1 MNSARKSYI
10 SKYLKQIETIIS
22 LTVFKYLL
30 VFDKEFNRKLV
41 NLISAGRFIKITMYM
56 TLRVKMF
63 IIHA

>member
-10 SKYLKQIETIIS
+10 SKYLKQMETIIS

-41 NLISAGRFIKITMYM
+41 NLISAGRFIKNNNVYD
-56 TLRVKMF
+56 F
-63 IIHA
+63 ED

>member
-10 SKYLKQIETIIS
+10 SKYLKQIETIIF

-41 NLISAGRFIKITMYM
+41 NLISAGRFIKNNNVYD
-56 TLRVKMF
+56 F
-63 IIHA
+63 ES

>member
-1 MNSARKSYI
+1 MNSAGKSYI

-41 NLISAGRFIKITMYM
+41 NLISAGRFIKNNNVYD
-56 TLRVKMF
+56 F
-63 IIHA
+63 ES

>member
-30 VFDKEFNRKLV
+30 VFGKEFNRKLV
-41 NLISAGRFIKITMYM
+41 NLISAGRFIKNNNVYD
-56 TLRVKMF
+56 F
-63 IIHA
+63 EG

>member
-1 MNSARKSYI
+1 MNSVRKSYI

-41 NLISAGRFIKITMYM
+41 NLISAGRFIKNNNVYD
-56 TLRVKMF
+56 F
-63 IIHA
+63 ES

>member
-41 NLISAGRFIKITMYM
+41 NLISAGRFIKNNNVYD
-56 TLRVKMF
+56 F
-63 IIHA
+63 ES

>member
-10 SKYLKQIETIIS
+10 SKYLKQMETIIS

-41 NLISAGRFIKITMYM
+41 NLISAGRFIKNNNVYD
-56 TLRVKMF
+56 F
-63 IIHA
+63 ES

>member
-10 SKYLKQIETIIS
+10 SKYLKQMETIIS

-41 NLISAGRFIKITMYM
+41 NLISAGRFIKNNNVYD
-56 TLRVKMF
+56 LES
-63 IIHA
+63 

>member
-41 NLISAGRFIKITMYM
+41 NLISAGRFIKNNNVYD
-56 TLRVKMF
+56 F
-63 IIHA
+63 EG

>member
-22 LTVFKYLL
+22 LTVFKYLS

-41 NLISAGRFIKITMYM
+41 NLISAGRFIKNNNVYD
-56 TLRVKMF
+56 F
-63 IIHA
+63 ES

>member
-1 MNSARKSYI
+1 MNSVRKSYI

-41 NLISAGRFIKITMYM
+41 NLISAGRFIKNNNVYD
-56 TLRVKMF
+56 F
-63 IIHA
+63 EG

>member
-10 SKYLKQIETIIS
+10 SKYLKQMETIIS

-41 NLISAGRFIKITMYM
+41 NLISAGRFIKNNNVYD
-56 TLRVKMF
+56 F
-63 IIHA
+63 EG